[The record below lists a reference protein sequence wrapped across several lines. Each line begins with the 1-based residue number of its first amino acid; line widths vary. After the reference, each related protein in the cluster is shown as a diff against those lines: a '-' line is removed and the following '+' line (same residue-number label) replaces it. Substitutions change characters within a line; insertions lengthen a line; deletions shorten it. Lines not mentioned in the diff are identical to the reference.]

1 MGVGGKGRIGV
12 TNGSLPRYSTS
23 SRLRRNKLLGM
34 PVLLASFGWICG
46 FFLITASFY
55 FLLDQ
60 QQHQQQP
67 LYNDDGCFPSITI
80 YAAPRPFS
88 SGKLDLIRARQELAV
103 RSWLALSLDVH
114 VVLFGQHP
122 SIVAFAGTLGPRVT
136 VESDI
141 DFTFQGTPFFHSM
154 VARSQASRS
163 DISMIID
170 SETVLLPDILT
181 TLHHAYKLNRDWFLF
196 SKSLD
201 ISHFS
206 FQLVDNGKHWLREDG
221 KKIEFKK
228 LQECLVQKQWQS
240 ERFLMAWNT
249 GKLPLHAGILPP
261 FLYGKGLHNE
271 WLVNE
276 VLSSDLRLV
285 FDASEVVSSFYPET
299 LGQWSHKYLPHAD
312 SDAERNWEFEGN
324 HHLAALYGT
333 LFLRQNNTPS
343 NLIKLVKCFGQYY
356 FVNQAKKTVY
366 SLQGPNRHASYSL
379 EPVPIQEQE
388 TLQLSTR
395 FLHSWKEKK
404 RKTCLEDINS
414 LDKECKYSFMTSYKV
429 SFEVLVPLSVTFSL
443 ESLLQMIADKDKS
456 IVLAVAGDSYRD
468 MLMSWVCR
476 LRLLAVHNFI
486 VCALDSEI
494 YHFSVLQGLPVFK
507 DPLAPSN
514 ISFNN
519 CHFGTEC
526 FQRVTKVKSRIVLQ
540 ILKLGYNVLMSDVDV
555 YWFDN
560 PLPFLLSFGP
570 ASLVA
575 QSDEY
580 NETGPINLPRRLN
593 SGFYFARSDST
604 TIAAMEMVVRH
615 ASSSDLSE
623 QPSFYD
629 VLCGEGG
636 VNRVGDDRCREP
648 STNLTVFFLDRNFFP
663 NGAYKGLWEKPDVRS
678 ACMKLGCLILHNNW
692 ISGRKKKLE
701 RQVLSGLWDYDPS
714 SRLCLHSWHRTK
726 FMTNF

>member
-1 MGVGGKGRIGV
+1 MAADDKGKIRTV
-12 TNGSLPRYSTS
+12 KGSLPRYFTS
-23 SRLRRNKLLGM
+23 SRLRRSKLLGM

-46 FFLITASFY
+46 FFLITA
-55 FLLDQ
+55 FLYSMLDQ
-60 QQHQQQP
+60 KQRQQQ
-67 LYNDDGCFPSITI
+67 LFYDGDGGFPSITI

-88 SGKLDLIRARQELAV
+88 ADKMDLVRARQELAV
-103 RSWLALSLDVH
+103 RSWLALSPDVL

-122 SIVAFAGTLGPRVT
+122 SITAFAGTLGPRVT

-141 DFTFQGTPFFHSM
+141 DFTFLGTPFFHSI
-154 VARSQASRS
+154 VARSHASHS
-163 DISMIID
+163 DISVIID
-170 SETVLLPDILT
+170 SETVVLPDILT
-181 TLHHAYKLNRDWFLF
+181 ALHHAHKLNHDWFLF
-196 SKSLD
+196 SMPLN
-201 ISHFS
+201 ISHFA
-206 FQLVDNGKHWLREDG
+206 FQLVDNGKNWLREDG
-221 KKIEFKK
+221 KKIEFEK
-228 LQECLVQKQWQS
+228 LQEYLVQKQRRS

-249 GKLPLHAGILPP
+249 GDLPLHAGILPP
-261 FLYGKGLHNE
+261 FLYSKGLHNE

-276 VLSSDLRLV
+276 VLSSELRFV

-299 LGQWSHKYLPHAD
+299 LSQWSQKYLPYAD
-312 SDAERNWEFEGN
+312 NEAERVWEYRGN

-333 LFLRQNNTPS
+333 LFVRQNSTPG

-356 FVNQAKKTVY
+356 FINQVKNTVY
-366 SLQGPNRHASYSL
+366 TLQGPNGHASYNL
-379 EPVPIQEQE
+379 EPLPSQEQE
-388 TLQLSTR
+388 MTQLSTR
-395 FLHSWKEKK
+395 FLRSWTEKK

-414 LDKECKYSFMTSYKV
+414 LDKVHKYSPVISHNV
-429 SFEVLVPLSVTFSL
+429 SVPLPFPFSL
-443 ESLLQMIADKDKS
+443 ETLLQMIADKDKS
-456 IVLAVAGDSYRD
+456 VILAVVADSYRD

-476 LRLLAVHNFI
+476 LRHLAVQNFI

-494 YHFSVLQGLPVFK
+494 YHFSILQGLPVFM

-519 CHFGTEC
+519 CHFGTMC
-526 FQRVTKVKSRIVLQ
+526 FQRVTKVKSRIFLQ

-570 ASLVA
+570 ATLVA

-580 NETGPINLPRRLN
+580 NETEPINLPRRLN
-593 SGFYFARSDST
+593 SGFYFARSDLA
-604 TIAAMEMVVRH
+604 TIAAMEMVVKH
-615 ASSSDLSE
+615 ASSSNLSE

-636 VNRVGDDRCREP
+636 VNRVGDDRCQEP
-648 STNLTVFFLDRNFFP
+648 KTNLTVFFLERNLFP
-663 NGAYKGLWEKPDVRS
+663 NGAYKGLWEKRDVRS

-692 ISGRKKKLE
+692 ISGRKKKFE

-714 SRLCLHSWHRTK
+714 SRMCLHSWHRIYD
-726 FMTNF
+726 